1 MIAEYADVFIN
12 LLNSRSN
19 RLVWGSMTAL
29 ASIAELVPEAIHER
43 IALLLQAFE
52 NGSVITVDN
61 CVSVLAGLCKA
72 NEKYKEELF
81 PVLLEHL
88 KTCRPKETAQHAE
101 RIAVCV
107 DKDNRD
113 SFIEV
118 IDKRMEYLH
127 KSQINRLQKLKKAL
141 GNLK

>member
-12 LLNSRSN
+12 LLNSHSN

-43 IALLLQAFE
+43 IALLLQALE
-52 NGSVITVDN
+52 QGSVITVDN

-118 IDKRMEYLH
+118 IDKRMEYLS